1 MSNRFTEQFKADA
14 VGLVVQGRSIS
25 DVSKSLGIGLSTLDK
40 WVRSAKNKS
49 APPVP
54 ALTVDKKRLRDL
66 EKENAHL
73 WEVNDILKI
82 GKLQSSAFGERWA
95 A

>member
-14 VGLVVQGRSIS
+14 VGLVVQGRSIG

-40 WVRSAKNKS
+40 WVRSAKAKN
-49 APPVP
+49 ALPVP
-54 ALTVDKKRLRDL
+54 TLTSDQKRLRDL

-73 WEVNDILKI
+73 REVNEILK
-82 GKLQSSAFGERWA
+82 KA
-95 A
+95 AVFFATDPKR

>member
-1 MSNRFTEQFKADA
+1 
-14 VGLVVQGRSIS
+14 VQGRSVG
-25 DVSKSLGIGLSTLDK
+25 DLRKSLGIGLSTLDK

-49 APPVP
+49 ALPVP
-54 ALTVDKKRLRDL
+54 TLTADQKRLRDL

-73 WEVNDILKI
+73 REVNEILKI
-82 GKLQSSAFGERWA
+82 GESQSTAFGKRCA